1 MRLRHKLLLAP
12 GAMILF
18 MIALVATALHG
29 LRTER
34 LALDEIHL
42 QRFAGFDET
51 NRNALKLAEA
61 NASAYR
67 LLTWIGNYDAAKI
80 KTATDGI
87 TGEIDAIGSE
97 LDKTLAA
104 ASTDGDREA
113 LTAARTDLNKY
124 RKVVVDAIDMATID
138 VNVGLSSMQ
147 TAEENFRSL
156 HARFVTLI
164 RIGREASQ
172 ASYAEAV
179 ASYERSLA
187 LTGIALVLAVVAGV
201 AISMLVARRILAA
214 VDDASC
220 GASRIAAGD
229 LTETIP
235 AKGDDEIAAL
245 LRTLEAMRAS
255 LAQMIRT
262 VTDSAS
268 EVKQATQGLVSGAD
282 NVAQA
287 SQIQS
292 DNASSVA
299 AAVEQMA
306 VSISHMSDNADQVR
320 VLSNEASDV
329 SRESGDVIDRT
340 VAEIQGISKTVD
352 GAAETITRLGHQT
365 DQISTVVGTIK
376 EIADQTNLLALNAAI
391 EAARAGEQGRG
402 FAVVADEVRKLA
414 ERTAQSTGE
423 IAATIGRIQAD
434 ASDSV
439 AGMERAVLAVRGGM
453 TLAAQAGE
461 ATRRI
466 ATGAQSM
473 VERVA
478 EISSALREQSSASQ
492 DIANRVEAIVGK
504 AEANSTTARTA
515 AHSVGRLRE
524 LAAQMD
530 SQMARFRT

>member
-12 GAMILF
+12 GAMVLF
-18 MIALVATALHG
+18 MIVLGATALHG

-42 QRFAGFDET
+42 HRFAEFDET
-51 NRNALKLAEA
+51 NSNALKLADA

-80 KTATDGI
+80 KSATDVI
-87 TGEIDAIGSE
+87 TGEIDVIGRD

-113 LTAARTDLNKY
+113 LTAARADLTKY
-124 RKVVVDAIDMATID
+124 RKVVVEAIDMATVD

-156 HARFVTLI
+156 HSRFATLI

-172 ASYAEAV
+172 ASYADAV

-187 LTGIALVLAVVAGV
+187 LTGVTLVLAVIAGI
-201 AISMLVARRILAA
+201 AISTLVARKILAA
-214 VDDASC
+214 LGDASR

-229 LTETIP
+229 LTEAIP
-235 AKGDDEIAAL
+235 ARGDDEIAAL
-245 LRTLEAMRAS
+245 LRTIEAMRGS

-262 VTDSAS
+262 VSHSAS
-268 EVKQATQGLVSGAD
+268 EVKQATQGLVSGA
-282 NVAQA
+282 NSVAQA
-287 SQIQS
+287 SQNQS

-299 AAVEQMA
+299 AAVEEMA
-306 VSISHMSDNADQVR
+306 VSISHMSDNAEQVR

-329 SRESGDVIDRT
+329 SHESGHVIDRT
-340 VAEIQGISKTVD
+340 VAEIEAISKAVD
-352 GAAETITRLGHQT
+352 GASETITRLGHQT
-365 DQISTVVGTIK
+365 DKISTVVGTIK

-439 AGMERAVLAVRGGM
+439 AGMERAVLAVRSGVA
-453 TLAAQAGE
+453 LAAQVGE

-466 ATGAQSM
+466 ITGAQSM

-478 EISSALREQSSASQ
+478 DIGSALREQSSASQ
-492 DIANRVEAIVGK
+492 DIAKRVEAIVSK
-504 AEANSTTARTA
+504 AEANSTTAHTT
-515 AHSVGRLRE
+515 AHSVGRLQE

-530 SQMARFRT
+530 SQVARFRT